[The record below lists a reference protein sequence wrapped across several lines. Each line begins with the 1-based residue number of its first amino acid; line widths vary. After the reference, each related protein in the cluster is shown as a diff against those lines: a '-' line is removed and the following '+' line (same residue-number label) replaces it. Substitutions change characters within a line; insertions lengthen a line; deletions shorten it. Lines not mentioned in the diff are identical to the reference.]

1 MAPRSAGTK
10 TGGIVLGRR
19 RAREVALQVLFE
31 VDVGQTD
38 PEAAF
43 RAAIVREEVPEKE
56 TEFVARLVRGTLER
70 VDEIDYRLSQLATDW
85 SLDRMANVDRNVLR
99 LAAFEMLFLE
109 DVPVNVSINEAVEL
123 AKAYGT
129 AESGKF
135 VNGILGN
142 LVRQY
147 SNVPGT

>member
-1 MAPRSAGTK
+1 M
-10 TGGIVLGRR
+10 GRH

-31 VDVGQTD
+31 VDVGRTD
-38 PEAAF
+38 PETAL
-43 RAAIVREEVPEKE
+43 RTAIVREEVPENE
-56 TEFVARLVRGTLER
+56 SAFLARLVRGTLER
-70 VDEIDYRLSQLATDW
+70 LDEIDYRLSQLAADW
-85 SLDRMANVDRNVLR
+85 SLARMANVDRNVLR
-99 LAAFEMLFLE
+99 LATFEILFLE

-135 VNGILGN
+135 VNGVLGN

-147 SNVPGT
+147 SDVPGS

>member
-1 MAPRSAGTK
+1 M
-10 TGGIVLGRR
+10 
-19 RAREVALQVLFE
+19 
-31 VDVGQTD
+31 
-38 PEAAF
+38 
-43 RAAIVREEVPEKE
+43 PEKE